1 MGFLL
6 SHFGSVVCKHETMNV
21 KTQYIY
27 VKIKGMEIQPFGKLL
42 IAFGVFLVVVGVLVV
57 LAPKVPYIG
66 RLPGD
71 IYIQRDN
78 FTFYFPIVS
87 SVLISVILTL
97 ILNLIFG
104 KR

>member
-1 MGFLL
+1 
-6 SHFGSVVCKHETMNV
+6 MNV

-71 IYIQRDN
+71 IYIKRDN
-78 FTFYFPIVS
+78 FTFYFPIAS